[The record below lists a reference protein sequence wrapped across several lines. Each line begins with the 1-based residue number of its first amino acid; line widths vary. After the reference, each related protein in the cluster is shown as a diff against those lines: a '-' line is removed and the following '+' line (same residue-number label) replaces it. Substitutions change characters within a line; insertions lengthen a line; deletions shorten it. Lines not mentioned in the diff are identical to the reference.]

1 MMTADGMRRTVSE
14 KIAGVREL
22 VTGGILSGTGASGDM
37 MSGTVASGDMMSGTG
52 ASGDMASGTV
62 VSGDM
67 TTGIGAGGDLEFE
80 GMQME
85 LTKEGDNLLVRIEG
99 RLDTVSSP
107 GLEETLQANMEG
119 IRSLTLDFTLLEFIS
134 SAGLRVLLATHKAMK
149 GRRGVMVVRGINQ
162 EVREVFD
169 ITGFLDILNI
179 EP

>member
-1 MMTADGMRRTVSE
+1 
-14 KIAGVREL
+14 
-22 VTGGILSGTGASGDM
+22 
-37 MSGTVASGDMMSGTG
+37 MSGPVASGDMMAESVVSGDMASGTVVSGTG
-52 ASGDMASGTV
+52 ASGDMASGNV

-80 GMQME
+80 GMRME
-85 LTKEGDNLLVRIEG
+85 LTKEGDSLLVRIEG

-134 SAGLRVLLATHKAMK
+134 SAGLRVLLAAHKAMK